1 MLYVHIPFCKQRC
14 IYCDFYSTTQSLLLT
29 QSYIKAATNEMELR
43 ARNCLSP
50 ILSSVYIG
58 GGTPSLLPEEGIH
71 QLFEGIRSN
80 FSISPDAEITF
91 EANPDDIT
99 PHLIDVL
106 ISEGVNRIS
115 LGIQSFNDSQLQ
127 LLRRRHSA
135 TQAKEAIQI
144 IHSKGI
150 QHISIDLIYGQPY
163 QTIEAWKEDLMVA
176 LSQPIDHLSAYAL
189 SVEESTPLQRMLKDK
204 KLALPSDEV
213 TFEMYSTLCDATK
226 HAGFQHYEISNF
238 CRPNCHSR
246 HNSGYWK
253 GRPYIGIGPGAHS
266 YDGTYRH
273 YNPLNLHDYIA
284 SNGLMNRQSELL
296 SENERCNDY
305 IFTALRTSDG
315 LDLNAF
321 KAQFGAMRYKQILE
335 WAQPHIN
342 KNSLTLTNDMLQLT
356 QVGIFVSNDIISDF
370 MFLDENE

>member
-1 MLYVHIPFCKQRC
+1 MLYIHIPFCKQRC
-14 IYCDFYSTTQSLLLT
+14 IYCDFYSTTQSLSLT
-29 QSYIKAATNEMELR
+29 QPYINAATNEMELR
-43 ARNCLSP
+43 ARECPSP

-58 GGTPSLLPEEGIH
+58 GGTPSLLQEEDIH
-71 QLFEGIRSN
+71 RLFEGIRSN
-80 FSISPDAEITF
+80 FSISPEAEITF

-99 PHLIDVL
+99 THLIDVL
-106 ISEGVNRIS
+106 MSEGVNRIS
-115 LGIQSFNDSQLQ
+115 LGIQSFNDSQLK

-135 TQAKEAIQI
+135 TQAQEAIQI
-144 IHSKGI
+144 IHNKGI
-150 QHISIDLIYGQPY
+150 THISIDLIYGQPY
-163 QTIEAWKEDLMVA
+163 QTLTSWKDDLTKA

-189 SVEESTPLQRMLKDK
+189 SVEDSTPLQRMLKEK

-213 TFEMYSTLCDATK
+213 TFEMYKTLCDATQQ
-226 HAGFQHYEISNF
+226 AGFQHYEISNF
-238 CRPNCHSR
+238 CRPHCHSR

-273 YNPLNLHDYIA
+273 YNPLNLHEYIA

-321 KAQFGAMRYKQILE
+321 KAQFGTARYEQILE
-335 WAQPHIN
+335 WARPHIN
-342 KNSLTLTNDMLQLT
+342 KDSLTLTDGILQLT
-356 QVGIFVSNDIISDF
+356 QVGIFVSNDIISDL
-370 MFLDENE
+370 MFIDDND